1 MIISDELPARRSES
15 PLIEGVFCCPDSI
28 TFVRVTHTLS
38 AVNIHSI
45 PGYDRDRRNN
55 KTKTEELS
63 MTVMTKTMTAAETM
77 PSLKERVVRLAKKA
91 ALYIPAV
98 IVFALIALYYVQ
110 LSHMGPM

>member
-1 MIISDELPARRSES
+1 
-15 PLIEGVFCCPDSI
+15 
-28 TFVRVTHTLS
+28 
-38 AVNIHSI
+38 
-45 PGYDRDRRNN
+45 
-55 KTKTEELS
+55 

>member
-1 MIISDELPARRSES
+1 MNYRPGGRKAPSMRGL
-15 PLIEGVFCCPDSI
+15 FCGLDSI
-28 TFVRVTHTLS
+28 TFVRVTHALS
-38 AVNIHSI
+38 AVNIRSV